1 MPGQRARHTSW
12 TVEDLRLR
20 PLTKAIKGAWVAL
33 MSTTL
38 IGICTP
44 HAQAADLVPS
54 TDGHAQS
61 SYQVSAGP
69 LGPALMDFAAQAGVN
84 LSVNL
89 NQLKALRTSGLSG
102 TYSTEDGFARLLDA
116 SGFRVKKLGASNYAL
131 EADASQQKPVPNA
144 LRTGRTVADAPE
156 LAPVVVS
163 ATRLEQESRNSPQNI
178 TVLTH
183 EAIEEQ
189 LAFTSSTTQILSNL
203 IPSMAPAMQKMSNY
217 GQTMRGLQPLI
228 MVDGIP
234 QSSPMY
240 TSTGRD
246 MTTIDPS
253 MIDRIEVI
261 QGANSSNGIGGM
273 GGVINIITKQARSG
287 DPHQHVS
294 VEMTSPTS
302 QLKAET
308 NSYKVT
314 YGVDGSHEDIDYLF
328 NVSYLSQGAFLDGS
342 NQRIGTYDDQGDLM
356 DSRSYDLM
364 AKAGYWI
371 DDNQRIGFSINRYHI
386 KNNNKYSL
394 VSGDR
399 ENGIPT
405 TSARDTPQG
414 KAPYNDSWTVG
425 ATYDHYDLDGM
436 KLNATLYYQAV
447 DSLFRGNMRFLN
459 QQAYDQSH
467 ASFDKIGAKITL
479 TTADFMDDKMKA
491 TFGLDAMHET
501 SSQKLYYSDLYW
513 VPKIRYTDV
522 APFAQL
528 EFSPVESVKIVG
540 GVRYEHAS
548 LDVDSFTTLPRYGSK
563 DVEGGKFSFG
573 KTLFNLGASWSPI
586 DSLNLFANY
595 SQGFKVPDMG
605 KAIRGISVDG
615 AKLSNVSYFK
625 PDIADN
631 YEVGFRIN
639 DDRLALQA
647 SYFYTKVKPG
657 TVISYSNDQWVANR
671 YVTEID
677 GIELNASYQINSD
690 HQVGLGYSHL
700 RGRYDINGN
709 GRVDTKLDGANIAPD
724 RLNVSWSAN
733 WSERLTSTIQANWYF
748 KRSFDGDNSVNTY
761 DADQYQFSGYG
772 LVDLAVGY
780 KLPKGQLTLG
790 VANLLNKQYITYYS
804 QSGIVGDDYFF
815 AGQGRTVTLGYRY
828 EF

>member
-1 MPGQRARHTSW
+1 MYGKRVDYPHHSPTKFK
-12 TVEDLRLR
+12 VR
-20 PLTKAIKGAWVAL
+20 PVTQWVRGALAVFASTAL
-33 MSTTL
+33 FGAYSVSV
-38 IGICTP
+38 
-44 HAQAADLVPS
+44 QAAQR
-54 TDGHAQS
+54 TDPGVAAIAA
-61 SYQVSAGP
+61 SYHIPAGP
-69 LGPALMDFAAQAGVN
+69 LGPALMSFAAQAGVN
-84 LSVNL
+84 LSVDVDRLKHL
-89 NQLKALRTSGLSG
+89 NTLGLAGSF
-102 TYSTEDGFARLLDA
+102 SVEQGFERLLHG
-116 SGFRVKKLGASNYAL
+116 SGFTARAVSAGNFVVT
-131 EADASQQKPVPNA
+131 E
-144 LRTGRTVADAPE
+144 VAAMTHTPE
-156 LAPVVVS
+156 LSTVVVS
-163 ATRLEQESRNSPQNI
+163 ASRLEQDAQTSPQNVRVI
-178 TVLTH
+178 PREV
-183 EAIEEQ
+183 IEEQ

-203 IPSMAPAMQKMSNY
+203 IPSMTPAMQKMTNY

-228 MVDGIP
+228 LVDGIP

-273 GGVINIITKQARSG
+273 GGVINIMTKQARSG
-287 DPHQHVS
+287 DARQHVS

-314 YGVDGSHEDIDYLF
+314 YGIDGSRGDIDYLF

-371 DDNQRIGFSINRYHI
+371 DDNQRIGLSVNRYRI
-386 KNNNKYSL
+386 ANNNKYSR
-394 VSGDR
+394 VKGDR
-399 ENGIPT
+399 DNGIPT
-405 TSARDTPQG
+405 TSERNEPQG

-447 DSLFRGNMRFLN
+447 DSLFRGNTRFLN

-467 ASFDKIGAKITL
+467 ASFDKVGAKIAL
-479 TTADFMDDKMKA
+479 TTADFMDDTMKA
-491 TFGLDAMHET
+491 TVGLDVMHET
-501 SSQKLYYSDLYW
+501 SSQRLYYSNLYW
-513 VPKIRYTDV
+513 IPKIRYTDV
-522 APFAQL
+522 SPFAQL
-528 EFSPVESVKIVG
+528 EYSPVESVKIVG
-540 GVRYEHAS
+540 GVRYEHVA

-563 DVEGGKFSFG
+563 DVEGAKFNFG
-573 KTLFNLGASWSPI
+573 KTLFNLGASWSPVEP
-586 DSLNLFANY
+586 LNLFANY

-625 PDIADN
+625 PDVADN
-631 YEVGFRIN
+631 YEIGFRVN
-639 DDRLALQA
+639 EDNLSFQA

-657 TVISYSNDQWVANR
+657 TVLSYSNDQWVANR
-671 YVTEID
+671 YVTKID
-677 GIELNASYQINSD
+677 GVELTANYKINSD
-690 HQVGLGYSHL
+690 HEVAASYSHL
-700 RGRYDINGN
+700 RGRYDLNGN
-709 GRVDTKLDGANIAPD
+709 GSVDTKLDGANIAPD
-724 RLNVSWSAN
+724 RLNVSWSAKWN
-733 WSERLTSTIQANWYF
+733 ERLTSTIQANWYF
-748 KRSFDGDNSVNTY
+748 KRRFDGNNAVNTY
-761 DADQYQFSGYG
+761 DADKYRFSGYG
-772 LVDLAVGY
+772 LVDLSLGY
-780 KLPKGQLTLG
+780 RLPHGQLTLG
-790 VANLLNKQYITYYS
+790 VSNLFDKQYITYYS